1 MPTPRRECYDA
12 VLGPGPRAAAGRR
25 DLMDRIS
32 VVAISRQFGA
42 GGASVGREVAQ
53 RLGLKYADREILA
66 DAARALNVETDG
78 LEPLEERVRGFWER
92 LAGMFALGAAD
103 TPFMP
108 PPLPVVSETDLF
120 AAEREIIEAMAAHG
134 DAVIVGRGAAHI
146 LQGRPGVFRVFLH
159 APLSVRVSL
168 AMQEYGLGNVQTA
181 TEVARASD
189 AQRARFVRKVTGRD
203 WCDAALYDLSL
214 NTGTIGLARAAELI
228 VELMRHARGGPTG

>member
-1 MPTPRRECYDA
+1 
-12 VLGPGPRAAAGRR
+12 
-25 DLMDRIS
+25 MDRMS

-42 GGASVGREVAQ
+42 GGAWVGREVAQ

-66 DAARALNVETDG
+66 EAARALNVETDA

-92 LAGMFALGAAD
+92 LGGMFALGAAD

-120 AAEREIIEAMAAHG
+120 AAEREIIEAIAAHG

-146 LQGRPGVFRVFLH
+146 LQGRPGVLRVFLH

-168 AMQEYGLGNVQTA
+168 AMQEYGLADASA
-181 TEVARASD
+181 TEVVRASD

-214 NTGTIGLARAAELI
+214 NTGTTGLERAAALV
-228 VELMRHARGGPTG
+228 VELMRHARG